1 MVSKERGKRRDFDIS
16 TIKLCL
22 LYYTWPEL
30 SYCAIDLYTC
40 GEATSTDKAAE
51 FLTYKLGSTNQ
62 VKKDL
67 VRDPVRKD

>member
-1 MVSKERGKRRDFDIS
+1 MPVFIHGLSWVIVLS
-16 TIKLCL
+16 TCIRV
-22 LYYTWPEL
+22 
-30 SYCAIDLYTC
+30 

-67 VRDPVRKD
+67 VRDPNGNQ